1 MKEVIIASAVRTAVG
16 TFGGSLKDISAV
28 ELGTRA
34 IKGALERIDLDPGM
48 VDEVLM
54 GCVLQG
60 AMGQNV
66 ARQAALKAGIPV
78 EVPCTTVNK
87 VCGSGLK
94 SVAMAVDAIKAGNA
108 GIIVAGGMENMSATL
123 YAIEGARWGIRM
135 NDSRAVDMMVRDGLW
150 CAFND
155 YHMGIT
161 AENIAERFSISREA
175 QDEFALKSQEKARA
189 AIDRGRFKDEIVPVA
204 VPQRKG
210 EPVVFKVDE
219 HPRETSLELLA
230 RLRPAFKKG
239 GTVTAGNA
247 SGINDCGVALV
258 IMDLEK
264 ARELGLEPLAR
275 IRGYAAA
282 GVDPAIMGTGPVPAI
297 RKVLAKTGL
306 NLGDIELFELN
317 EAFASQSLYVI
328 RALGLE
334 KYMDKINVNGGAIA
348 LGHPIGASGARILV
362 TLLYEMEK
370 RDLEIGLAALCV
382 GGGQGI
388 ASVVERR

>member
-1 MKEVIIASAVRTAVG
+1 
-16 TFGGSLKDISAV
+16 
-28 ELGTRA
+28 
-34 IKGALERIDLDPGM
+34 
-48 VDEVLM
+48 M

-189 AIDRGRFKDEIVPVA
+189 AIDRGA
-204 VPQRKG
+204 
-210 EPVVFKVDE
+210 
-219 HPRETSLELLA
+219 
-230 RLRPAFKKG
+230 
-239 GTVTAGNA
+239 
-247 SGINDCGVALV
+247 
-258 IMDLEK
+258 
-264 ARELGLEPLAR
+264 
-275 IRGYAAA
+275 
-282 GVDPAIMGTGPVPAI
+282 
-297 RKVLAKTGL
+297 
-306 NLGDIELFELN
+306 
-317 EAFASQSLYVI
+317 
-328 RALGLE
+328 
-334 KYMDKINVNGGAIA
+334 
-348 LGHPIGASGARILV
+348 
-362 TLLYEMEK
+362 
-370 RDLEIGLAALCV
+370 
-382 GGGQGI
+382 
-388 ASVVERR
+388 